1 MKIKPSSYFLIVL
14 LVIAIVALVYGLTFP
29 TMKAKLVPIVI
40 SGIILVLA
48 SIELVRELRAGVKAQ
63 PETEADPEA
72 VLAGTK
78 QEFYR
83 YLVGLGW
90 MAALAAG
97 IYLVGFLI
105 AVPLFVV
112 AYLKLNSR
120 RWLISIGMA
129 AAVAIFIYGIF
140 VVVLRVD
147 LYPGLVF
154 GGYLW

>member
-29 TMKAKLVPIVI
+29 TMKAKLVPIVL

-63 PETEADPEA
+63 PKTKAESEKAEA
-72 VLAGTK
+72 VTK
-78 QEFYR
+78 GELPR

-129 AAVAIFIYGIF
+129 AAMAIFIYGIF
-140 VVVLRVD
+140 IVVLRVD

>member
-48 SIELVRELRAGVKAQ
+48 SVELARELMASVKSNQ
-63 PETEADPEA
+63 EIEAESEKA
-72 VLAGTK
+72 EAGTK
-78 QEFYR
+78 GELHR
-83 YLVGLGW
+83 YILGFGW

-105 AVPLFVV
+105 AVPLFVI

-129 AAVAIFIYGIF
+129 AAMAIFIYGIF

-147 LYPGLVF
+147 LYPGLIF